1 MFTTQLLGKYPAA
14 KKKPP
19 VVAVFSDLSG
29 SFVQAEPDPSAIGF
43 GQSK

>member
-1 MFTTQLLGKYPAA
+1 MFTTQLLGNIRRQ
-14 KKKPP
+14 KKTAR
-19 VVAVFSDLSG
+19 VAVFSDLSG